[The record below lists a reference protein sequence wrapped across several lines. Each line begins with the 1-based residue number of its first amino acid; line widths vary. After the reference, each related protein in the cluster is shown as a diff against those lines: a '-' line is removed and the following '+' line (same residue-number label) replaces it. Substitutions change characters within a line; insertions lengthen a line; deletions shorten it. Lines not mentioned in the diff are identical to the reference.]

1 MDIVFE
7 TGDTHLHPG
16 RQGWIVGADPASGEV
31 AARVV
36 FAGGVAAAAVLKTAG
51 DGLWDLEVGPHETS
65 AGAAGRWRV
74 ALDGAAD
81 GRVRLR
87 VEARLPEGDAGEA
100 DAGAQ
105 PPARSRVPLQAAL
118 ALAAMLAFCMSDVLA
133 KRLAPTIPPLEVVW
147 FRYLGAVFVLAPVL
161 LVLRARPRSAALGL
175 QVVRS
180 ACMVVATTLLIAA
193 IQRMPLAEAT
203 TLVFLSPI
211 LVVLL
216 SALLLGEAIGR
227 AQAVCVVAGLVG
239 VVVIVRPDPAEMD
252 MVALLPVAAAAF
264 WATAMV
270 LTRVVQVKGD
280 TFLDTLVF
288 TALVGF
294 LVLTAAL
301 PFFFVMPSQDDV
313 LLIGAMAA
321 CWLVAQAGGLA
332 AYRVGRAADVAPF
345 SYTQIV
351 WAIVLGAI
359 FFGELPD
366 AMALL
371 GCGIVI
377 VSGVIASRLAPAARR

>member
-1 MDIVFE
+1 MSD
-7 TGDTHLHPG
+7 LPG
-16 RQGWIVGADPASGEV
+16 RGSPP
-31 AARVV
+31 
-36 FAGGVAAAAVLKTAG
+36 F
-51 DGLWDLEVGPHETS
+51 P
-65 AGAAGRWRV
+65 
-74 ALDGAAD
+74 AD
-81 GRVRLR
+81 GR
-87 VEARLPEGDAGEA
+87 LPAGDAAEA
-100 DAGAQ
+100 ATEISPP

-118 ALAAMLAFCMSDVLA
+118 ALAAMFAFCMSDVLA
-133 KRLAPTIPPLEVVW
+133 KRLAPAIPPLEVVW
-147 FRYLGAVFVLAPVL
+147 FRYLGAVFILAPVL
-161 LVLRARPRSAALGL
+161 LVLRVRPRSAALGL
-175 QVVRS
+175 QVLRS

-216 SALLLGEAIGR
+216 SAMLLGEVIGR
-227 AQAVCVVAGLVG
+227 VQAVCVVAGLIG

-270 LTRVVQVKGD
+270 MTRVVQVKGD

-301 PFFFVMPSQDDV
+301 PFFFVMPSQDDL
-313 LLIGAMAA
+313 LLIGAMAV
-321 CWLVAQAGGLA
+321 CWLAAQAGGLA